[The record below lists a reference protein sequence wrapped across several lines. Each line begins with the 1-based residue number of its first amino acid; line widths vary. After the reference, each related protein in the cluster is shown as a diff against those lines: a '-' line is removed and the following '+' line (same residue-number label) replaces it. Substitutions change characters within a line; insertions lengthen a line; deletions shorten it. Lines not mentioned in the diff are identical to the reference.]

1 MKYARRCDVTG
12 HGMNSGYVWEDG
24 IFYTKDLETTLAELR
39 KDRSAVMQ
47 DIEYMTEYDIE
58 DTSCWDDFKEAR
70 NRAILG
76 IETDDDLLTL
86 AHLKGMLYYTEWDCP
101 EDCQYEEVDGKL
113 IELDF

>member
-24 IFYTKDLETTLAELR
+24 VFYTKDLETTLAELR

-47 DIEYMTEYDIE
+47 DLKYVTEYDIE
-58 DTSCWDDFKEAR
+58 DSSRWDEFEQAR
-70 NRAILG
+70 RRAYGG

-86 AHLKGMLYYTEWDCP
+86 AYLTGMLYYTEWDCP

-113 IELDF
+113 IELDY

>member
-39 KDRSAVMQ
+39 KDRDAVMQ
-47 DIEYMTEYDIE
+47 DIEYMSEYDIE
-58 DTSCWDDFKEAR
+58 DTSCWDDFEQAR
-70 NRAILG
+70 NRAYEG
-76 IETDDDLLTL
+76 KDTDADLLTL
-86 AHLKGMLYYTEWDCP
+86 AYLKGMLYYTEWECP

-113 IELDF
+113 IELEN